1 MKTYRTKLYTRY
13 VLENVLVNEETLRV
27 QLVAEPAEQSEF
39 MLAKLLIKT
48 NACKRKHRR
57 RRNDT

>member
-1 MKTYRTKLYTRY
+1 M
-13 VLENVLVNEETLRV
+13 LENVLVNEETLRV

>member
-1 MKTYRTKLYTRY
+1 M
-13 VLENVLVNEETLRV
+13 LENVLVNEETLRV
-27 QLVAEPAEQSEF
+27 RLVAEPAEQSGV

-48 NACKRKHRR
+48 NACERKHRY